1 MKGMLLADL
10 GEYRPDLFIAHLVRH
25 HHWFRGRPQEVYA
38 RMPVPKYATHYKMDH
53 KKRGIALIFNHETF
67 ECGNLKSRA
76 GTNEDCQNFKE
87 CLSVLG
93 FDVKVF
99 KDLTYAQLDSQVKKG
114 KSYCQL

>member
-1 MKGMLLADL
+1 
-10 GEYRPDLFIAHLVRH
+10 
-25 HHWFRGRPQEVYA
+25 
-38 RMPVPKYATHYKMDH
+38 MPVPKYATHYKMDH

-87 CLSVLG
+87 CLSGLG

-99 KDLTYAQLDSQVKKG
+99 KDLSYSQLDNQVKKG
-114 KSYCQL
+114 RPYCRLDCNILVNQCYKPKKCKNNPLLIENILA